1 MSELQP
7 QDVAR
12 AAAAES
18 LSHLAQ
24 SGARIPIGSTEP
36 DTLGDR
42 GPNVMVVDDDEGFRT
57 MIRTWLIEGGVNV
70 VAEAPD
76 GPEAVARGT
85 ETHPDIVLMD
95 LRMPK
100 MDGIEAASRILAS
113 DPNVQVILLSAYGD
127 ASLKQAAEDAG
138 VYTYLLKES
147 PPDVLWRTIRF
158 AWTYKLSLQHRG
170 QAATS

>member
-1 MSELQP
+1 
-7 QDVAR
+7 
-12 AAAAES
+12 
-18 LSHLAQ
+18 
-24 SGARIPIGSTEP
+24 
-36 DTLGDR
+36 
-42 GPNVMVVDDDEGFRT
+42 MVVDDDEGFRT
-57 MIRTWLIEGGVNV
+57 MIRTWLVEGGVNV

-76 GPEAVARGT
+76 GPEAVARGA
-85 ETHPDIVLMD
+85 EAHPDIVLMD

-170 QAATS
+170 RAATS